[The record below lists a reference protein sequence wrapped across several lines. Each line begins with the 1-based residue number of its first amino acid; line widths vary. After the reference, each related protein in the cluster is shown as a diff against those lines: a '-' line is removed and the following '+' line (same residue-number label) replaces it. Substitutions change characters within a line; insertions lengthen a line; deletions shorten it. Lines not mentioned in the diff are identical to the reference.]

1 MINSRPV
8 SFLDAHLFQDGPVT
22 APKYSYHFA
31 EFLKFCSLNAL
42 VCSTSLPVS
51 VYDTVIKIILFLLES
66 QMFITLALI
75 FAKISK
81 FFPPNSI
88 RDSTFVPFNRGV
100 LNPSPSDI
108 AFAFSLG
115 TALRD
120 AINFYV
126 ENLRLSATLINQCFS
141 LLMSAFSI

>member
-1 MINSRPV
+1 M
-8 SFLDAHLFQDGPVT
+8 
-22 APKYSYHFA
+22 
-31 EFLKFCSLNAL
+31 
-42 VCSTSLPVS
+42 S
-51 VYDTVIKIILFLLES
+51 VYNTVFEIILFLLES
-66 QMFITLALI
+66 KMYITLALI

-81 FFPPNSI
+81 FFFQNPIFN
-88 RDSTFVPFNRGV
+88 STFVLFNRGI
-100 LNPSPSDI
+100 LDPFPSDI

-120 AINFYV
+120 VINFYV